1 MHKATNL
8 TINSHK
14 RLFLSQAL
22 AGLSVIF
29 GFLFL
34 TSQAHAAVTGVLLP
48 TGEGTNLQW
57 TTSTGASHYTL
68 VDETACNGVTD
79 YVFTTTLAQRDSY
92 TLNLSSI
99 LNGSTITAVSIA
111 PCASRNNSG
120 GGSSTMNV
128 FYRLNGVLSADQGAY
143 ALIGTTPVAL
153 ATTTF
158 SGLSTVKSSTTALE
172 VGAVYSAGTRGVRL
186 SRVATV
192 ITYTQLAPTVTTVSA
207 SPSATT
213 TATTTVYSAL
223 LFGNANPNGAAT
235 TGWFRYSTVDPG
247 TCSDTFGTR
256 APSIGGT
263 SLGSGI
269 NPVAYNRNITGLTQA
284 TTYYYCAIASNVGG
298 TSTGAV
304 LSFITP

>member
-1 MHKATNL
+1 MHQATIQ
-8 TINSHK
+8 TVHSHR
-14 RLFLSQAL
+14 RLLLSQVL
-22 AGLSVIF
+22 VGLSAIL

-34 TSQAHAAVTGVLLP
+34 ASQAHAAVTGVLLP
-48 TGEGTNLQW
+48 TGEGANLQW

-68 VDETACNGVTD
+68 VDETVCNGVAD
-79 YVFTTTLAQRDSY
+79 YVRTTTLAQRDSY

-99 LNGSTITAVSIA
+99 PNGSTITAVSIT

-120 GGSSTMNV
+120 GGLSTMNV

-143 ALIGTTPVAL
+143 ALTGTTPVAL

-172 VGAVYSAGTRGVRL
+172 VGAVYSAGTRGARL

-192 ITYTQLAPTVTTVSA
+192 VTYTQLAPTVATVSA

-213 TATTTVYSAL
+213 TATTTLYSAL

-256 APSIGGT
+256 APSAGGT
-263 SLGSGI
+263 SLGSGVTT
-269 NPVAYNRNITGLTQA
+269 VAYNRNITGLTSA
-284 TTYYYCAIASNVGG
+284 TTYYYCAIASNSGG
-298 TSTGAV
+298 TGLGGV
-304 LSFITP
+304 QSFVTP